1 MEEEDEE
8 GLAGNEGGQLKV
20 DGGESKELVV
30 GEQAEKQEFLGI
42 KLRKGI
48 LLGRRGGALTPVP
61 TWKMELSDD
70 EKGGSKIYCG
80 DNGKGLTVSARKLG
94 ANLWE
99 LQKIMPPPPSDS
111 GRKMKKVVRKVGR
124 SKEKG
129 LDFPSHL
136 ADASHSPTHDQRPS
150 NGSLTRKVAASL
162 IEHQKL
168 INGNDRALQPV
179 SPASYVS
186 SMEGGAYN
194 QATTPSSSLDIKSR
208 RGELGCNL
216 KTSTELLK
224 VLNRIWILEEQ
235 QTSNASIIKTL
246 KLERDHARAQVHEL
260 IQVQQEDRQ
269 EIDELMKQYA
279 EDKLMRKNR
288 EHERIKAAVQS
299 IREEL
304 DNERRLRRRSE
315 SLHRKLVRE
324 VADMKLALSKA
335 VNELD
340 KERKAR
346 LVLEDLCDEFAKG
359 IGDYEQEVR
368 NLKEKH
374 EKEPAER
381 DDRFILH
388 IAEAWLDER
397 VQMKLAD
404 ANHDSDEKSMM
415 VDRLNFEIETFLRNK
430 QSQDSKVINYLH
442 TALKDDWIRRRSL
455 ESVPLNEA
463 TSAPQY
469 AGDED
474 SIASDLHCFNKNG
487 EDAANDDKKNSRGSN
502 AADDLEVAN
511 KPNYIKPNVVSRH
524 SISHRN
530 SSSFQLQFKEKISGC
545 RSGSRA
551 PLADRTSTAH
561 TSNLDEDEADKSDQ
575 IEISVCQN
583 PENFDVQDGCQD
595 RKSIRHIIH
604 SSNHVTD
611 KPVRG
616 QSLHSNGCRVWSE
629 IDHNEESY
637 SWNVHSIV
645 GSKDKIVGGVHEI
658 ESPVQKWGYHQRS
671 PELDF
676 SERSVKLPSGVKENT
691 LKAKLLEAR
700 LEGQQARLRTSR
712 G

>member
-8 GLAGNEGGQLKV
+8 GLAGNGDGQLKV

-30 GEQAEKQEFLGI
+30 GAKAEKQEFLGI

-70 EKGGSKIYCG
+70 EKGHSKIYCG
-80 DNGKGLTVSARKLG
+80 HYGKGLAVSARKLG

-99 LQKIMPPPPSDS
+99 LQKVLPPPPTDS
-111 GRKMKKVVRKVGR
+111 SGKMIKGVKRVGK

-136 ADASHSPTHDQRPS
+136 VDASHSPTRNQV
-150 NGSLTRKVAASL
+150 GT
-162 IEHQKL
+162 
-168 INGNDRALQPV
+168 
-179 SPASYVS
+179 
-186 SMEGGAYN
+186 YN
-194 QATTPSSSLDIKSR
+194 QAATPSSSLDIKSR
-208 RGELGCNL
+208 AGELSCNL

-224 VLNRIWILEEQ
+224 VLNRIWFLEEQ
-235 QTSNASIIKTL
+235 QATNASIIKTL
-246 KLERDHARAQVHEL
+246 KIERDHARAQVQEL
-260 IQVQQEDRQ
+260 IQVQQDDRQ
-269 EIDELMKQYA
+269 EIDDLMKQYT
-279 EDKLMRKNR
+279 EEKLMRKSR

-299 IREEL
+299 VREEL
-304 DNERRLRRRSE
+304 DNERSLRKRSE
-315 SLHRKLVRE
+315 GLHRKLARDVSD
-324 VADMKLALSKA
+324 VKLALSKA
-335 VNELD
+335 VKELD

-346 LVLEDLCDEFAKG
+346 LILEDLCDEFAKG

-374 EKEPAER
+374 EKESTER

-415 VDRLNFEIETFLRNK
+415 VDRLHLEIEAFLRK
-430 QSQDSKVINYLH
+430 KPSQDSKVINYLH
-442 TALKDDWIRRRSL
+442 MDLKDDWLRRHSL

-463 TSAPQY
+463 MSAPQY
-469 AGDED
+469 VGDED
-474 SIASDLHCFNKNG
+474 SIASDLNCLNKNG

-502 AADDLEVAN
+502 AADNHEAVTGPNHL
-511 KPNYIKPNVVSRH
+511 KPNLASRP

-530 SSSFQLQFKEKISGC
+530 SSTFQVPFKEKMNGC
-545 RSGSRA
+545 RSGSRVL
-551 PLADRTSTAH
+551 LADRTSAAH
-561 TSNLDEDEADKSDQ
+561 TSKLDEDEADKSDQ
-575 IEISVCQN
+575 IEISVCQK
-583 PENFDVQDGCQD
+583 PENLETRDGCQE

-604 SSNHVTD
+604 STNRVTD

-616 QSLHSNGCRVWSE
+616 QSRHSNGGRLWSE
-629 IDHNEESY
+629 IDRNEESY
-637 SWNVHSIV
+637 SWNAHSVV
-645 GSKDKIVGGVHEI
+645 GCKDKAIGGVHEI
-658 ESPVQKWGYHQRS
+658 ASPVQKWGCHQRS

-676 SERSVKLPSGVKENT
+676 SERSAKLQSGVKENT

-712 G
+712 GS